1 MIEMFVADEVDWY
14 TIGVMIELLI
24 HIVDDAEPLSKLIV
38 ALGLTTTVPVAV
50 TGLHP
55 PDVVTV

>member
-50 TGLHP
+50 PGLHP